1 MQLRWFPCPPS
12 SHLRACAP
20 ECALMCAW
28 GEGGTEREIEN
39 VLERERVGVPCSLRY
54 SMSQEFCSKY
64 VIFLWVF
71 PLGFPFNQFYK
82 IAIMSI
88 NQHDWGVS
96 IISINHRYI
105 CLVQGC
111 QHYPTLCLCA
121 NSQLPEN
128 QGNHWLALR
137 EKLQKQQRKS
147 VTFSDAK
154 KGTQM
159 GTDVVEA
166 PWASRRKPKPFAHR
180 GG

>member
-1 MQLRWFPCPPS
+1 MISLSTFKSFACVRPRVCPYVCVGGRRDRERDREC
-12 SHLRACAP
+12 LGERACGR
-20 ECALMCAW
+20 ALLVKIQYES
-28 GEGGTEREIEN
+28 G
-39 VLERERVGVPCSLRY
+39 VLLQICDFPVG
-54 SMSQEFCSKY
+54 
-64 VIFLWVF
+64 F